1 MPPQASLQE
10 QTSAL
15 VGITLSTRQI
25 DQFALYAEALLAWNA
40 HTNLT
45 AITDPTGI
53 QVRHFLDSLSVV
65 RAVSPDA
72 GQVWVDIGTGAGFPG
87 LPLAIAFPQLRMML
101 IEATGKKVNFLNHV
115 IEKLGLRNT
124 QTLHARAEEAGHIP
138 GQRAAYDIV
147 LARAVARMPALVEY
161 MLPLA
166 RLGGVCVAM
175 KGMATAQTEAH
186 DAKRALSLIGGQAK
200 RIVPVQLP
208 DVDDEHALII
218 IEKTVHTPAQYSRKP
233 GIPTKQPL

>member
-1 MPPQASLQE
+1 MSPQAAIEE
-10 QTSAL
+10 QASAL
-15 VGITLSTRQI
+15 FGITLSHQQI
-25 DQFALYAEALLAWNA
+25 DQFARYADALLAWNA

-45 AITDPTGI
+45 AITDPTSI
-53 QVRHFLDSLSVV
+53 QVRHFLDSLSIV

-72 GQVWVDIGTGAGFPG
+72 GQVWVDIGSGAGFPG
-87 LPLAIAFPQLRMML
+87 LPLAIAFPQIRMML

-115 IEKLGLRNT
+115 IQQLKLLNA
-124 QTLHARAEEAGHIP
+124 QTLHTRAEEAGHIA
-138 GQRAAYDIV
+138 GQRAAYDVV

-175 KGMATAQTEAH
+175 KGMATAQTEIH

-200 RIVPVQLP
+200 RIVPVRLP
-208 DVDDEHALII
+208 GVDDEHALIL
-218 IEKTVHTPAQYSRKP
+218 IEKTVHTPAQYPRKP